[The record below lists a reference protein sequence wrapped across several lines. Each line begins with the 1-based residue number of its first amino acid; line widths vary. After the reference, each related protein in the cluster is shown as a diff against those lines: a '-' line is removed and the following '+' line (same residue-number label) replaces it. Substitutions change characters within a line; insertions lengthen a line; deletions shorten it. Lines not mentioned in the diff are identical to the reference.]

1 VFALLDRER
10 MLLAQMP
17 DYVERVE
24 MFREFN
30 ERYFKVPP
38 AMLATQLIDEL
49 ERVAAVRREAGYLLP
64 R

>member
-1 VFALLDRER
+1 
-10 MLLAQMP
+10 MP